1 MTEFLLCWNEIK
13 ERYTNNHGA
22 DLGLTSIEGI
32 TIKSVFLYKGYL
44 VINTAAMDSRLKEA
58 CQDAFFY
65 TDRYVYA
72 DKRNFNNASVYDWFN
87 YSGLLNAADP
97 HDLDF

>member
-1 MTEFLLCWNEIK
+1 
-13 ERYTNNHGA
+13 
-22 DLGLTSIEGI
+22 
-32 TIKSVFLYKGYL
+32 
-44 VINTAAMDSRLKEA
+44 MDSRLKEA

-72 DKRNFNNASVYDWFN
+72 NKRNFNNASVYDWFN
-87 YSGLLNAADP
+87 YSGLLDAVDP